1 MLSSLAR
8 FCVRRRRIVVFGI
21 WIPLFFIVAAVSGA
35 MKGDFRT
42 DFVLPSSESREV
54 QELLEKANPNKAG
67 FSATVVFKSEEG
79 LNAPGLKDAMA
90 SFLNQVGAIEGVDT
104 ISPYDNPQQV
114 SQSGKIAFA
123 RLDISN
129 RSQAEGITFSDEVQ
143 EIGDATLTKVSGVQV
158 EYGGEIFVKFAVPES
173 EALGI
178 LAAIVILVL
187 AFGSVLAM
195 GLPIGTALL
204 GLGIAVST
212 VTILSHAT
220 LMPDF
225 TTSMVAMV
233 GLGVGIDYALFIV
246 TRYREGLQAG
256 MSVEKAVVD
265 AVDTSGR
272 AVLFAGVTVIISL
285 LGLYVMGLSFVRG
298 LATGAAIGVLVMMLA
313 SVTLLPALLGMVKHR
328 IDVTTR
334 AAIAALTVV
343 VLCALG
349 AIIFHSLPVLLLG
362 LVGAAAITALSFVF
376 RSLRQPIPV
385 RVTKARE
392 LTFWFRWSRFVQRRP
407 WTALIASSSVLVLLS
422 IPLFSIRLGFGD
434 TGNQPEKTT
443 ARQAYD
449 LLAEGFGP
457 GVNGPLFVTV
467 QGDTAA
473 SPEKLMAFAGTLA
486 QADNVAFATPSPLS
500 AAGPS
505 TEIDG
510 QPLAL
515 VVVYP
520 KSSPQEKETTQ
531 LVHTLRDEVIPATG
545 VTAKVGGFTAASID
559 FADYIGGRLPY
570 LIGAVLIL
578 SFLLLMAVFR
588 SLLVPLKA
596 VIMNLLSIGAAY
608 GLIVA
613 VFQWGWGKDL
623 IGVDKAGPVESWAPM
638 MLFAIV
644 FGLSMDY
651 EVFLLSRIKEEYD
664 RTGDNAS
671 AVADGLAAT
680 ARVITAAALIMVCVI
695 SAFVL
700 GDDRQLKLF
709 GLGMAFAVLIDAT
722 IVRMVLVP
730 ATMELLGSRN
740 WWIPKWLDRILP
752 KIDVEGHHHDSETLA
767 V

>member
-313 SVTLLPALLGMVKHR
+313 SVTLLPALLGMVKTSHR
-328 IDVTTR
+328 CHYTCRYCCAHGGCTLRPRCNYLPLTTR
-334 AAIAALTVV
+334 SPPRSRW
-343 VLCALG
+343 CSCHYSPE
-349 AIIFHSLPVLLLG
+349 FCF
-362 LVGAAAITALSFVF
+362 SF
-376 RSLRQPIPV
+376 
-385 RVTKARE
+385 
-392 LTFWFRWSRFVQRRP
+392 
-407 WTALIASSSVLVLLS
+407 ASSTHSS
-422 IPLFSIRLGFGD
+422 TRYQS
-434 TGNQPEKTT
+434 
-443 ARQAYD
+443 AR
-449 LLAEGFGP
+449 
-457 GVNGPLFVTV
+457 T
-467 QGDTAA
+467 
-473 SPEKLMAFAGTLA
+473 
-486 QADNVAFATPSPLS
+486 
-500 AAGPS
+500 
-505 TEIDG
+505 
-510 QPLAL
+510 
-515 VVVYP
+515 
-520 KSSPQEKETTQ
+520 
-531 LVHTLRDEVIPATG
+531 H
-545 VTAKVGGFTAASID
+545 
-559 FADYIGGRLPY
+559 
-570 LIGAVLIL
+570 
-578 SFLLLMAVFR
+578 
-588 SLLVPLKA
+588 LLVPL
-596 VIMNLLSIGAAY
+596 
-608 GLIVA
+608 
-613 VFQWGWGKDL
+613 
-623 IGVDKAGPVESWAPM
+623 ESFCTTSPM
-638 MLFAIV
+638 
-644 FGLSMDY
+644 
-651 EVFLLSRIKEEYD
+651 D
-664 RTGDNAS
+664 RTHCIIKRVS
-671 AVADGLAAT
+671 A
-680 ARVITAAALIMVCVI
+680 
-695 SAFVL
+695 AFYSSL
-700 GDDRQLKLF
+700 QY
-709 GLGMAFAVLIDAT
+709 
-722 IVRMVLVP
+722 
-730 ATMELLGSRN
+730 SS
-740 WWIPKWLDRILP
+740 WLWRH
-752 KIDVEGHHHDSETLA
+752 G
-767 V
+767 